1 MTATRP
7 QARFFDAGFFT
18 FLTQLARH
26 NDREWFQAHKD
37 QYESEVRDPMLRFIA
52 ALDAPLRKLAP
63 RFVADPSP
71 VGGSMMRIYR
81 DIRFARDKSPYKKAV
96 AAHFWSAAG
105 KGEGFPAFFIHL
117 EPGKSLFGGGLW
129 RPAPDLAKK
138 VRDVIAGD
146 VAGWRRIVQAPKFR
160 STFRLM
166 GDSLKRVPAGYDPDN
181 PVAEDLK
188 RKDFIFGS
196 DLTDRQVTSKELLA
210 LVVERCKTA
219 MPFMRLLL
227 GVSGGNKRARA

>member
-1 MTATRP
+1 VSTSAHLEP
-7 QARFFDAGFFT
+7 DFLRF
-18 FLTQLARH
+18 LAELAKH
-26 NDREWFQAHKD
+26 NDRSWFEPRKPR
-37 QYESEVRDPMLRFIA
+37 YESSVKDPFLHFVADLAPR
-52 ALDAPLRKLAP
+52 LDKLEP

-166 GDSLKRVPAGYDPDN
+166 GDSLKRVPAGYDPDS

-227 GVSGGNKRARA
+227 GVSGGNTRARA